1 MQQLKIII
9 AWAHNNPLREAFW
22 GALRAQQVTRR
33 RKKKK
38 RLQDLWRKRSK
49 LKRKTRKEAFVLS
62 LRLHPQSRVLISYCF
77 RPKQRQRS
85 RRSKQ
90 MTIKLSNKHHP
101 AMIPNADCG
110 RARRESES
118 GGSRIVSSHF
128 DAELKTLA
136 RRKKKI
142 EIKRLPWKKE
152 RGRGEEKGEEKRKRG
167 RRKTCL
173 HRLHMCTRLC
183 FISGPADNLY
193 WAWSGIKLMD
203 QRRFEATTGSFPVCA
218 VNAGCGTKIKHFWGI
233 LRLESPLAIHWYIFD
248 VVLLLLG

>member
-9 AWAHNNPLREAFW
+9 TQAPNNPLREAFW
-22 GALRAQQVTRR
+22 GGSKCTASHSEA
-33 RKKKK
+33 KKDCKICGEK
-38 RLQDLWRKRSK
+38 EAK
-49 LKRKTRKEAFVLS
+49 LERKTTKKAFVLS

-101 AMIPNADCG
+101 AMFPNADCG

-136 RRKKKI
+136 KKK
-142 EIKRLPWKKE
+142 IKRLPWKKE
-152 RGRGEEKGEEKRKRG
+152 RGKGEERG
-167 RRKTCL
+167 WCKTC
-173 HRLHMCTRLC
+173 
-183 FISGPADNLY
+183 
-193 WAWSGIKLMD
+193 
-203 QRRFEATTGSFPVCA
+203 
-218 VNAGCGTKIKHFWGI
+218 
-233 LRLESPLAIHWYIFD
+233 
-248 VVLLLLG
+248 

>member
-1 MQQLKIII
+1 MHSKSLGG
-9 AWAHNNPLREAFW
+9 E
-22 GALRAQQVTRR
+22 
-33 RKKKK
+33 K

-49 LKRKTRKEAFVLS
+49 LERKTTKKAFVLS

-101 AMIPNADCG
+101 AMFPNADCG

-136 RRKKKI
+136 RKKK
-142 EIKRLPWKKE
+142 EKKSNVYHE
-152 RGRGEEKGEEKRKRG
+152 RRREEKEKRGEEKEGVVQNML
-167 RRKTCL
+167 TPFAYV
-173 HRLHMCTRLC
+173 H
-183 FISGPADNLY
+183 
-193 WAWSGIKLMD
+193 
-203 QRRFEATTGSFPVCA
+203 
-218 VNAGCGTKIKHFWGI
+218 
-233 LRLESPLAIHWYIFD
+233 SPLFH
-248 VVLLLLG
+248 